1 VSGFACVLVVA
12 LLVAGPASGRA
23 LAQSAPLASA
33 SRKATT
39 LAALNAY
46 TVFYNTQSV
55 RVRGIVEERDGGHV
69 LRRGDDRV
77 TLTGIVSVP
86 QVRDPDAEYEATGIF
101 LDIGRLEPTDA
112 RLAGL
117 DVSTVWRK
125 EGRQWP
131 SPGEL
136 KVLRLSALV
145 PAEPFP
151 APSVR
156 ALALDPAR
164 YADQRVT
171 ITGRFQGNNLYG
183 QLPDAPTSVRRAFV
197 LQLADAAVWVIG
209 LQPKGPGFNLDANA
223 RVDTGRWLEV
233 SGLVNVVR
241 GLVVI
246 QGDMVALGKAPAETA
261 PSEPVARVRTVGPP
275 VEVVFSLPTQ
285 GETDVNPATTV
296 RIQLSRDV
304 DRGSLAGRV
313 LAAYGA
319 AEMPGRDTTPPP
331 PIEFTTS
338 YAEGSR
344 TIEIRFAKPLL
355 PYRPVTIS
363 LLEGILAADGAA
375 CVPFTLTFTAGS

>member
-1 VSGFACVLVVA
+1 VLA
-12 LLVAGPASGRA
+12 LLVLGPAPDGA
-23 LAQSAPLASA
+23 LAQSALASA

-39 LAALNAY
+39 LAAINAY
-46 TVFYNTQSV
+46 TTFYNAQSV
-55 RVRGIVEERDGGHV
+55 RVRGTVEEREGSYA
-69 LRRGDDRV
+69 LRRGDERV
-77 TLTGIVSVP
+77 ELAGIVTAP
-86 QVRDPDAEYEATGIF
+86 QVRAPDAEYEATGTF
-101 LDIGRLEPTDA
+101 FDIGRLEPTDA

-117 DVSTVWRK
+117 DVSTLWRK

-156 ALALDPAR
+156 ALALAPAR
-164 YADQRVT
+164 YAEQRVT

-183 QLPDAPTSVRRAFV
+183 QLPDAPTGARRAFV

-209 LQPKGPGFNLDANA
+209 VQPKGSGFNLDANA

-233 SGLVNVVR
+233 SGIVSVVR

-246 QGDMVALGKAPAETA
+246 QGDMVALGKAPSGAE

-285 GETDVNPATTV
+285 GETDVERGTTV
-296 RIQLSRDV
+296 RIQFSRDL
-304 DRGSLAGRV
+304 DRRSVAGHV
-313 LAAYGA
+313 QAAYTGGDA
-319 AEMPGRDTTPPP
+319 AARDPAPPP
-331 PIEFTTS
+331 PLEFTAS
-338 YAEGSR
+338 YTEGSR
-344 TIEIRFAKPLL
+344 TVEIRFAKPLL
-355 PYRPVTIS
+355 PFRSVTIS
-363 LLEGILAADGAA
+363 LGEGILAADGAPV
-375 CVPFTLTFTAGS
+375 VPWTLTFTAGS